1 MARSYIK
8 NSEIFLQPGWT
19 DVKEGRGGRAVS
31 KDVGWCWGELCLGIR
46 GGVGLSVKK
55 LGGVGVNCV

>member
-19 DVKEGRGGRAVS
+19 DVKGGGGGGRAVS
-31 KDVGWCWGELCLGIR
+31 KDVGWCWGELCLRIK
-46 GGVGLSVKK
+46 GGVVKSFCNK
-55 LGGVGVNCV
+55 SHAV